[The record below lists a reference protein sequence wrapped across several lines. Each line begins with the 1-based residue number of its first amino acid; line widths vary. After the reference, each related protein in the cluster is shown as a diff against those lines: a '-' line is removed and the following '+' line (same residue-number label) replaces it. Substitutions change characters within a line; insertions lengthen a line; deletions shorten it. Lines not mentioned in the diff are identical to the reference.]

1 MDETIIIEVL
11 KLSVPE
17 LQSAVDV
24 IDRENNAIFPEMVNY
39 TNQGNLEAAYECAE
53 QIKRNN
59 RVKYLILNQLHG
71 DIVDCF
77 RN

>member
-1 MDETIIIEVL
+1 MDEQIIIEVL
-11 KLSVPE
+11 KLPVPE

-24 IDRENNAIFPEMVNY
+24 IDRENNTIFPEMVNF
-39 TNQGNLEAAYECAE
+39 TNQGNLEAAYECSE

>member
-1 MDETIIIEVL
+1 MDEQIIIEVL
-11 KLSVPE
+11 KLPVPE

-24 IDRENNAIFPEMVNY
+24 IDRENNTVFPEMVNF
-39 TNQGNLEAAYECAE
+39 TNQGNLEAAYECSE

-77 RN
+77 RS

>member
-17 LQSAVDV
+17 LQSAVDK
-24 IDRENNAIFPEMVNY
+24 IDAETNTVFPEMVKF
-39 TNQGNLEAAYECAE
+39 TNDGNFEAAYECAE

-59 RVKYLILNQLHG
+59 RVKYLILDKLHG

-77 RN
+77 R